1 MRGEN
6 SGVTA
11 VVAAAQQTVQLSGD
25 LGLPASI
32 SWRRSSRCGTHGSC
46 VEVADLADGQVA
58 VRDGKIP
65 ATSPILVF
73 TAAEWHAFVAG
84 VMAGDFS

>member
-1 MRGEN
+1 
-6 SGVTA
+6 
-11 VVAAAQQTVQLSGD
+11 
-25 LGLPASI
+25 
-32 SWRRSSRCGTHGSC
+32 